1 MVEIRIEGPGKNALG
16 TARMQE
22 VLDAVRAADGAPL
35 LLTGAGDAFS
45 AGLDLKEVYQA
56 DLATMKV
63 FLERLT
69 TLLVELL
76 HHPAPTVAAI
86 NGHAIAG
93 GALVALVCDHRIM
106 TTQPRA
112 RVGLNEVA
120 LGLRFP
126 PRILRMVQHRIDA
139 SHLHEVLLGA
149 GLHGPEDAV
158 RVGFADVLADDPV
171 AAATAWLQTTGSY
184 PRDAYAAAKRALNH
198 GADTV
203 DAEADARFRDEVLP
217 VWTGPAIK
225 RTIAGF
231 LGIEA

>member
-22 VLDAVRAADGAPL
+22 LLDAVRAADGAPL
-35 LLTGAGDAFS
+35 VFTGAGDAFS

-56 DLATMKV
+56 DMAKMEV

-69 TLLVELL
+69 TLLVEVF

-106 TTQPRA
+106 TTSPKA

-126 PRILRMVQHRIDA
+126 PRILGMVTHRIDP
-139 SHLHEVLLGA
+139 SHVHEVVLGA
-149 GLHGPEDAV
+149 GLHGPQDAL
-158 RVGFADVLADDPV
+158 RLGFADALADDPR
-171 AAATAWLQTTGSY
+171 AAAHAWIQTVGGY
-184 PRDAYAAAKRALNH
+184 PRDAYAAAKKALND
-198 GADTV
+198 GADAV
-203 DAEADARFRDEVLP
+203 SADDDARFRDEVLP
-217 VWTGPAIK
+217 VWVGETIK
-225 RTIAGF
+225 ATIAGF
-231 LGIEA
+231 LGIAR